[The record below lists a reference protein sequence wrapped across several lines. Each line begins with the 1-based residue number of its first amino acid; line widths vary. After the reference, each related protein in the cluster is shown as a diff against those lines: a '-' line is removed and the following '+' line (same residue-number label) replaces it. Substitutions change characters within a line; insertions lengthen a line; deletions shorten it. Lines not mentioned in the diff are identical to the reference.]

1 MKQRIIGFD
10 LARVYAIFG
19 MYIVNFNFC
28 FGSVF
33 QTQDTMGRF
42 LNLFV
47 GNSTAIFILLA
58 GMGISLMTNNATYS
72 NEDKKK
78 WKAIVLKRSWFL
90 FYIGLLLYSWWPGD
104 ILHFYGG
111 YLHIAAFVLFV
122 PKKYFLWIAAG
133 AVIVFHVLLFI
144 IPIETSWDFTLYK
157 YQDFWTPF
165 GFLRNTFYNGWN
177 AIFPWLTYFMIGMW
191 LGKLDW
197 SKNSNRKVVFG
208 IGFVLFFLFQGL
220 RLLAKENL
228 FSETTTNYI
237 LSEYFP
243 PYIPFMVITLSFAF
257 MVITT
262 CIYIGERFYRSKI
275 VCYLSKA
282 GQMSLSLYVFH
293 LTIGMLLLSKLTG
306 KTYSGYLQEQIAT
319 KPIYIFMYAVLFF
332 AFSVFLCVVWK
343 KYFKLGPLETIM
355 RKISG

>member
-1 MKQRIIGFD
+1 
-10 LARVYAIFG
+10 LA
-19 MYIVNFNFC
+19 
-28 FGSVF
+28 
-33 QTQDTMGRF
+33 
-42 LNLFV
+42 
-47 GNSTAIFILLA
+47 
-58 GMGISLMTNNATYS
+58 
-72 NEDKKK
+72 
-78 WKAIVLKRSWFL
+78 
-90 FYIGLLLYSWWPGD
+90 LYSWWPGD

-122 PKKYFLWIAAG
+122 PKKYYLWIAAG

-157 YQDFWTPF
+157 YQDFWTPI
-165 GFLRNTFYNGWN
+165 GFLRNTLYNGWN
-177 AIFPWLTYFMIGMW
+177 SIFPWVAYFMIGMW

-197 SKNSNRKVVFG
+197 NKNSNKKTVFG
-208 IGFVLFFLFQGL
+208 VGLILFFLFQGL

-228 FSETTTNYI
+228 YSEWTTSYI

-243 PYIPFMVITLSFAF
+243 AYFPFMVITIGFAL
-257 MVITT
+257 MMIAAWV
-262 CIYIGERFYRSKI
+262 YIGERFSESKM

-293 LTIGMLLLSKLTG
+293 LTIGMLILSQLTG
-306 KTYSGYLQEQIAT
+306 KPYSGYLQEQIAT

-332 AFSVFLCVVWK
+332 AFSVFISVVWK
-343 KYFKLGPLETIM
+343 KYFKMGPLETIM